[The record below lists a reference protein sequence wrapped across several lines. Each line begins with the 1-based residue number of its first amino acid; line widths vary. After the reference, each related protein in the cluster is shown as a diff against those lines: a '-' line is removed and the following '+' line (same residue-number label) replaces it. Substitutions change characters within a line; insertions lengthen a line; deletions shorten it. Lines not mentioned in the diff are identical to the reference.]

1 LVKPSGCSR
10 NSGNAVSRAFLVVT
24 TAAERRGDGTHTR
37 LITLTGNE
45 FRRLF
50 EAENA
55 KPPPAPVTIEI
66 RSTIMAAI
74 YGCSTEPDPS
84 LTYILRIPPK

>member
-1 LVKPSGCSR
+1 
-10 NSGNAVSRAFLVVT
+10 
-24 TAAERRGDGTHTR
+24 
-37 LITLTGNE
+37 LTGNE